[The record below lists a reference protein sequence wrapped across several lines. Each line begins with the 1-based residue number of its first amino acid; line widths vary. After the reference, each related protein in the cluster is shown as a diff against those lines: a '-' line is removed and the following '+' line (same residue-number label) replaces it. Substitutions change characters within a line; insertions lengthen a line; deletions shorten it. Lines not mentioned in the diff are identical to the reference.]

1 MGNASVREG
10 GGGSVGV
17 AGAEGGGGVGQH
29 HHPHQQPPVGFHA
42 AVSGGQQQ
50 QQQRGGPSGHGIRA
64 HSQAQPMRDQPRFGH
79 APSTES
85 MNQSPS
91 GSPGSVAR
99 SPLTFN
105 PQVPMVPISKPNE
118 LNLGGYAQAK
128 RTQQQ
133 NYYETCLYG
142 EPEKEVATMIVW
154 SHGGVHVGVIGSWDN
169 WQVRQSLQRSGRD
182 FTLVK
187 VLPPGVY
194 QYKFWVDGHWRYSP
208 DLPAVSDGPNN
219 LNNML
224 DVQVSVFI
232 DFITFSPYSLICL
245 KNYLEYVFVCPFK
258 GIICMW

>member
-1 MGNASVREG
+1 MRW
-10 GGGSVGV
+10 
-17 AGAEGGGGVGQH
+17 
-29 HHPHQQPPVGFHA
+29 
-42 AVSGGQQQ
+42 
-50 QQQRGGPSGHGIRA
+50 QR
-64 HSQAQPMRDQPRFGH
+64 
-79 APSTES
+79 
-85 MNQSPS
+85 
-91 GSPGSVAR
+91 V
-99 SPLTFN
+99 
-105 PQVPMVPISKPNE
+105 NE
-118 LNLGGYAQAK
+118 LSYSV
-128 RTQQQ
+128 
-133 NYYETCLYG
+133 LY
-142 EPEKEVATMIVW
+142 
-154 SHGGVHVGVIGSWDN
+154 H
-169 WQVRQSLQRSGRD
+169 RQSLQRSGRD